1 MRAGMRARDR
11 SLEGRVDQGREL
23 SGRVALVTG
32 ASRNIGRAIAL
43 ELAAGG
49 AAVVVNARQ
58 ARAAADAVAREIEES
73 GGQAMSVLADV
84 TDEAAVAAMI
94 DQVAQRFGRL
104 DIIVNNAAIRPAR
117 HIEEMTLAE
126 FRAVVGL
133 ILDGAFLCVRAALP
147 QLKRSDAASI
157 VGIGGM
163 TGHVGGGDRVHVAAA
178 KAGLVGFT
186 KALARE
192 LAPHGITANC
202 VVPGLIDTARGAV
215 PSAHAANPSLLGR
228 LGRMGEIAA
237 MVRYLAGPAA
247 RFITGQAIHVNGG
260 AYMP

>member
-1 MRAGMRARDR
+1 M
-11 SLEGRVDQGREL
+11 DQAREL
-23 SGRVALVTG
+23 KGRVALVTG

-43 ELAAGG
+43 DLAAGG
-49 AAVVVNARQ
+49 AAVAVNARQ
-58 ARAAADAVAREIEES
+58 SRASADAVAREIETE
-73 GGQAMSVLADV
+73 GGEAMSLLADV
-84 TDEAAVAAMI
+84 TDEAAVETMVDAIAR
-94 DQVAQRFGRL
+94 RFGRL
-104 DIIVNNAAIRPAR
+104 DIIVNSAAIRPAR

-147 QLKRSDAASI
+147 QLKQSGAASI
-157 VGIGGM
+157 INIGGM
-163 TGHVGGGDRVHVAAA
+163 TGHVGGGDRVHVAAG
-178 KAGLVGFT
+178 KAGLVGLT

-202 VVPGLIDTARGAV
+202 VVPGLIDTKRDAV

-228 LGRMGEIAA
+228 LGRMSEIAA
-237 MVRYLAGPAA
+237 MVRYLAGPGG
-247 RFITGQAIHVNGG
+247 RFVTGQAIHVNGG

>member
-1 MRAGMRARDR
+1 MRARGG
-11 SLEGRVDQGREL
+11 SLEDRVDQGREL
-23 SGRVALVTG
+23 TGRVALITG

-43 ELAAGG
+43 DLAAAG
-49 AAVVVNARQ
+49 AAVVVNTRQ
-58 ARAAADAVAREIEES
+58 ARSAADAVVREIEDA
-73 GGQAMSVLADV
+73 GGQAMCVLADV
-84 TDEAAVAAMI
+84 TDETAVAAMI
-94 DQVAQRFGRL
+94 DAVAQRFGRL
-104 DIIVNNAAIRPAR
+104 DILVNNAATRPAR

-133 ILDGAFLCVRAALP
+133 ILDGAFLCARAALP
-147 QLKRSDAASI
+147 QLKRSDAAS
-157 VGIGGM
+157 VVSIGGM
-163 TGHVGGGDRVHVAAA
+163 TGHVGGGDRVHVAAG
-178 KAGLVGFT
+178 KAGLVGLT

-202 VVPGLIDTARGAV
+202 VVPGLIDTARNAV

-237 MVRYLAGPAA
+237 MVRYLAGPAG